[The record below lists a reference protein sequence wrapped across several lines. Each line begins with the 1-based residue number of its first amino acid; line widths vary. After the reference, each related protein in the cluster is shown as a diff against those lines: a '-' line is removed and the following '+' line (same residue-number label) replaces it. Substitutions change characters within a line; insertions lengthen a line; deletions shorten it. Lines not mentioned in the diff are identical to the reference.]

1 MKPNTDWTDA
11 LRDRLRDAELAP
23 DPKSWE
29 RLERALATPVVP
41 LWRRVVPRIVAAA
54 AVVAVLVTADALLFP
69 DTDGLADPVALPE
82 LAREEA
88 DAEPA
93 AGGEELPEAPF
104 RKTAADPASGT
115 RLAALSSVGRRGGSH
130 AAQIPNA
137 AAHKLASERTQPSTS
152 AAAVSETASETVSEA
167 ASDTSASAN
176 SSAATFSAASDAARC
191 ERPAAARTAY
201 AGPDGAYDDDG
212 DLAPARGTRR
222 TGVTLFGGSG
232 LSGQNA
238 LASPDQRVLASEMP
252 IQLLR
257 PDAALPFGPLFGYE
271 QAEFRH
277 RLPLSFGLWVR
288 RDVGRRFSVASGAV
302 YTLLRSDVRLSPGA
316 DYESQRLHMIGV
328 PLRAEWRA
336 LDRSRVRLYVGAGA
350 MAEWCVAARLAGE
363 RVEERGVQWSLS
375 AAAGAEYRLGGRVG
389 LYFEPELS
397 YYLTETTLHTAR
409 TEHPLSLS
417 LRAGVRLT
425 F

>member
-29 RLERALATPVVP
+29 RIERALATPVVP
-41 LWRRVVPRIVAAA
+41 LWRRVVPRIAAAA

-82 LAREEA
+82 LAREEV
-88 DAEPA
+88 DERSA

-104 RKTAADPASGT
+104 GKPAADPASGK
-115 RLAALSSVGRRGGSH
+115 RLAALPSVGRRGGLR
-130 AAQIPNA
+130 AGQPGDV
-137 AAHKLASERTQPSTS
+137 AAHDLAPEQKQPS
-152 AAAVSETASETVSEA
+152 AAAATEA
-167 ASDTSASAN
+167 VEAVPEAVSDTSSSDHSAAASSSAGSSTAT
-176 SSAATFSAASDAARC
+176 SSAAARM
-191 ERPAAARTAY
+191 AY
-201 AGPDGAYDDDG
+201 AGPDGAYDDG
-212 DLAPARGTRR
+212 DRAPARGARR
-222 TGVTLFGGSG
+222 TGLTLFGGSG
-232 LSGQNA
+232 LSGQDA

-257 PDAALPFGPLFGYE
+257 PDAALPSGPLFGYE

-363 RVEERGVQWSLS
+363 RVEEHGVQWSLS

-397 YYLTETTLHTAR
+397 YYLTRTTLQTAR
-409 TEHPLSLS
+409 TEHPFSLS